1 MSFTLVI
8 NNSNVVNTNTNATY
22 EYKFIGGGFSVPDG
36 MECMVSSA
44 QIPYSIF
51 NITEAYNNNRFR
63 LSFPTGALSNSYT
76 DFNITIPDGFYTIDD
91 FNSYMQQY
99 AISNG
104 LYLINNDG
112 DNVYYTPAF
121 YVNAVSYAVQMLLY
135 TVPRSLPSGWSQPSN
150 WIGYSTWTTDRTP
163 HVHILAN
170 SRFGDF
176 IGFTTGTYPTPILRT
191 TDYSVLSNKTPI
203 GSYVNSIIIHSSL
216 VNNPV
221 VSPSDIIDAFQIV
234 DTKFGSNINYQPSVE
249 KFVRLTKGTYN
260 SMIIYLTDQNNNPL
274 TLLDNN
280 LLITLLFQKKKY
292 HYIYRICI
300 IFVICLKEVLKML

>member
-63 LSFPTGALSNSYT
+63 LSFPTGSLSTSYT

-104 LYLINNDG
+104 LYLINNVG
-112 DNVYYTPAF
+112 ENVYYTPAF

-135 TVPRSLPSGWSQPSN
+135 TVPRSLPSGWTQPSN

-163 HVHILAN
+163 HVHILAT

-280 LLITLLFQKKKY
+280 LLITLLFKKK
-292 HYIYRICI
+292 
-300 IFVICLKEVLKML
+300 

>member
-63 LSFPTGALSNSYT
+63 LSFPTGALSTSYT

-99 AISNG
+99 AIENG
-104 LYLINNDG
+104 LYLINNLG
-112 DNVYYTPAF
+112 ENVYYTPAF

-135 TVPRSLPSGWSQPSN
+135 VVPISLPTGWTQPSN
-150 WIGYSTWTTDRTP
+150 WIGYSTSSPPRTP

-191 TDYSVLSNKTPI
+191 TNYSVLSNKTPI

-280 LLITLLFQKKKY
+280 LLITLLFKKK
-292 HYIYRICI
+292 
-300 IFVICLKEVLKML
+300 

>member
-63 LSFPTGALSNSYT
+63 LSFPTGSLSTSYT

-104 LYLINNDG
+104 LYLINNVG
-112 DNVYYTPAF
+112 ENVYYTPAF

-135 TVPRSLPSGWSQPSN
+135 TVPRSLPGGWTQPSN
-150 WIGYSTWTTDRTP
+150 WIGYSGWTTDRTP

-176 IGFTTGTYPTPILRT
+176 IGFKTGTYPTPILRT
-191 TDYSVLSNKTPI
+191 TNYSVLSNKTPI

-280 LLITLLFQKKKY
+280 LLITLLFKKK
-292 HYIYRICI
+292 
-300 IFVICLKEVLKML
+300 

>member
-63 LSFPTGALSNSYT
+63 LSFPTGALSTTYT

-104 LYLINNDG
+104 LYLINNVG
-112 DNVYYTPAF
+112 ENVYYTPAF

-135 TVPRSLPSGWSQPSN
+135 TVPRSLPSGWTQPSN
-150 WIGYSTWTTDRTP
+150 WIGYSGWTTDRTP
-163 HVHILAN
+163 HVHILAT

-280 LLITLLFQKKKY
+280 LLITLLFKKK
-292 HYIYRICI
+292 
-300 IFVICLKEVLKML
+300 

>member
-1 MSFTLVI
+1 MSNESFTLVI
-8 NNSNVVNTNTNATY
+8 NNTNVVNTNTNATY
-22 EYKFIGGGFSVPDG
+22 EYKFIGGGFSVPEG
-36 MECMVSSA
+36 FMCMISSA

-63 LSFPTGALSNSYT
+63 LSFPTGASSTTYT

-104 LYLINNDG
+104 LYLINNLG
-112 DNVYYTPAF
+112 ENVYYTPAF

-135 TVPRSLPSGWSQPSN
+135 TVPRSLPSGWTQPSN

-163 HVHILAN
+163 HVHIL
-170 SRFGDF
+170 STSKFGDF
-176 IGFTTGTYPTPILRT
+176 IGFTTGIYPTPILRT

-234 DTKFGSNINYQPSVE
+234 DTKFGSNINYQPSVS

-280 LLITLLFQKKKY
+280 ILITILFQKK
-292 HYIYRICI
+292 
-300 IFVICLKEVLKML
+300 

>member
-1 MSFTLVI
+1 MSSFTLVI

-22 EYKFIGGGFSVPDG
+22 QYNFIGGGFNIPDNT
-36 MECMVSSA
+36 ECMVSSA

-51 NITEAYNNNRFR
+51 NITAAYNNNRFR
-63 LSFPTGALSNSYT
+63 LSFPTGALGTSYT
-76 DFNITIPDGFYTIDD
+76 DFNIVIPDGFYTIDD

-104 LYLINNDG
+104 LYLINNNG

-121 YVNAVSYAVQMLLY
+121 YLNTVSYAVQMLLY
-135 TVPRSLPSGWSQPSN
+135 TVPRSLPSGWTQPLD
-150 WIGYSTWTTDRTP
+150 WIGYSSFTSDRTP

-170 SRFGDF
+170 SNFGDY
-176 IGFTTGTYPTPILRT
+176 IGFNTGVYPTPTLRT

-203 GSYVNSIIIHSSL
+203 GSYVNSIIIHCSL

-249 KFVRLTKGTYN
+249 KFVRLTKGSYN
-260 SMIIYLTDQNNNPL
+260 SMIITLTDQNNNPIN
-274 TLLDNN
+274 LLDNN
-280 LLITLLFQKKKY
+280 ILITLLFKIKK
-292 HYIYRICI
+292 
-300 IFVICLKEVLKML
+300 

>member
-63 LSFPTGALSNSYT
+63 LSFPTGALSTTYT

-104 LYLINNDG
+104 LYLINNVG
-112 DNVYYTPAF
+112 ENVYYTPAF

-163 HVHILAN
+163 HVHILAT

-280 LLITLLFQKKKY
+280 LLITLLFKKK
-292 HYIYRICI
+292 
-300 IFVICLKEVLKML
+300 

>member
-63 LSFPTGALSNSYT
+63 LSFPTGALSTTYT

-104 LYLINNDG
+104 LYLINNVG
-112 DNVYYTPAF
+112 ENVYYTPAF

-163 HVHILAN
+163 HVHILAT

-176 IGFTTGTYPTPILRT
+176 IGFTTGIYPTPILRT
-191 TDYSVLSNKTPI
+191 TNYSVLSNKTPI

-280 LLITLLFQKKKY
+280 LLITLLFQKK
-292 HYIYRICI
+292 
-300 IFVICLKEVLKML
+300 

>member
-63 LSFPTGALSNSYT
+63 LSFPSGALSTTYT
-76 DFNITIPDGFYTIDD
+76 DYNITIPDGFYTIDD

-104 LYLINNDG
+104 LYLINNVG
-112 DNVYYTPAF
+112 ENVYYTPAF

-135 TVPRSLPSGWSQPSN
+135 TVPRSLPSGWTQPSN
-150 WIGYSTWTTDRTP
+150 WIGYSGWTTDRTP

-191 TDYSVLSNKTPI
+191 TNYSVLSNKTPI

-234 DTKFGSNINYQPSVE
+234 DN
-249 KFVRLTKGTYN
+249 
-260 SMIIYLTDQNNNPL
+260 
-274 TLLDNN
+274 
-280 LLITLLFQKKKY
+280 
-292 HYIYRICI
+292 
-300 IFVICLKEVLKML
+300 

>member
-63 LSFPTGALSNSYT
+63 LSFPTGSLSTSYT
-76 DFNITIPDGFYTIDD
+76 DFNITIPDDFYTIDD

-104 LYLINNDG
+104 LYLIDNNNN
-112 DNVYYTPAF
+112 NVYYTPAF

-163 HVHILAN
+163 HVHILAT

-191 TDYSVLSNKTPI
+191 TNYSVLSNKTPI

-280 LLITLLFQKKKY
+280 ILITILFQKNN
-292 HYIYRICI
+292 R
-300 IFVICLKEVLKML
+300 

>member
-1 MSFTLVI
+1 LVI

-63 LSFPTGALSNSYT
+63 LSFPTGSLSTSYT

-104 LYLINNDG
+104 LYLINNVG
-112 DNVYYTPAF
+112 ENVYYTPAF
-121 YVNAVSYAVQMLLY
+121 YVNTVSYAVQMLLY
-135 TVPRSLPSGWSQPSN
+135 TVPRSLPSGWTQPSN
-150 WIGYSTWTTDRTP
+150 WIGYSGWTTDRTP
-163 HVHILAN
+163 HVHILAT

-191 TDYSVLSNKTPI
+191 TNYSVLSNKTPI

-280 LLITLLFQKKKY
+280 LLITLLFKKKNIII
-292 HYIYRICI
+292 YIEY
-300 IFVICLKEVLKML
+300 VLSS

>member
-63 LSFPTGALSNSYT
+63 LSFPTGSLSTSYT

-104 LYLINNDG
+104 LYLINNVG
-112 DNVYYTPAF
+112 ENVYYTPAF

-163 HVHILAN
+163 HVHILAT

-191 TDYSVLSNKTPI
+191 TNYSVLSNKTPI

-280 LLITLLFQKKKY
+280 LLITLLFKKK
-292 HYIYRICI
+292 
-300 IFVICLKEVLKML
+300 

>member
-63 LSFPTGALSNSYT
+63 LSFPTGSLSTSYT

-104 LYLINNDG
+104 LYLINNVG
-112 DNVYYTPAF
+112 ENVYYTPAF

-135 TVPRSLPSGWSQPSN
+135 TVPRSLPSGWTQPSN
-150 WIGYSTWTTDRTP
+150 WIGYSGWTTDRTP

-191 TDYSVLSNKTPI
+191 TNYSVLSNKTPI

-274 TLLDNN
+274 TLRDNN
-280 LLITLLFQKKKY
+280 LLITLLFKKK
-292 HYIYRICI
+292 
-300 IFVICLKEVLKML
+300 

>member
-63 LSFPTGALSNSYT
+63 LSFPTGALSTTYT

-104 LYLINNDG
+104 LYLINNVG
-112 DNVYYTPAF
+112 ENVYYTPAF

-135 TVPRSLPSGWSQPSN
+135 TVPRSLPSGWTQPSN
-150 WIGYSTWTTDRTP
+150 WIGYSGWTTDRTP
-163 HVHILAN
+163 HVHILAT

-280 LLITLLFQKKKY
+280 LLITLLFKKKNIII
-292 HYIYRICI
+292 YIEY
-300 IFVICLKEVLKML
+300 VLSS

>member
-63 LSFPTGALSNSYT
+63 LSFPTGSLSTSYT

-104 LYLINNDG
+104 LYLINNVG
-112 DNVYYTPAF
+112 ENVYYTPAF

-135 TVPRSLPSGWSQPSN
+135 TVPRSLPSGWTQPSN
-150 WIGYSTWTTDRTP
+150 WIGYSGWTTDRTP
-163 HVHILAN
+163 HVHILAT

-191 TDYSVLSNKTPI
+191 TNYSVLSNKTPI

-280 LLITLLFQKKKY
+280 LLITLLFKKK
-292 HYIYRICI
+292 
-300 IFVICLKEVLKML
+300 